1 MTKNYIKPEVDIIA
15 VHLEGAVLN
24 ASTIIGGSTG
34 EDVTYGDEYN
44 PWN

>member
-15 VHLEGAVLN
+15 VHLEGAVL
-24 ASTIIGGSTG
+24 SESLTTGGSTG
-34 EDVTYGDEYN
+34 ENINWGDEFD

>member
-24 ASTIIGGSTG
+24 ASTITGGSTG
-34 EDVTYGDEYN
+34 EDVTFGDEYN